1 MLGGTVFSRLKLLMQ
16 QQYVIV
22 QSFIV
27 ANKKYSK
34 KKEISHVLHTT
45 TASAFQGFLFY
56 FSNFCFVICFFLEKY
71 THILCA
77 FQEIKSN
84 TFFFLGIKTKFCFR
98 RKSIDFLRFSFNI
111 LVDVIR
117 NTDPS
122 AQGMFN
128 SGSGSESNPDQL
140 RNTQKNSANS
150 TMSTRSGQRS
160 TRAAASSPYPDA
172 YVKITEQPAPK
183 ALRFRYECEGRSAG
197 SIPGANST
205 SDNKT
210 YPSIQVVNYRG
221 RAVVVVSCVTKEQP
235 YR

>member
-1 MLGGTVFSRLKLLMQ
+1 MKFTALFSFERR
-16 QQYVIV
+16 
-22 QSFIV
+22 
-27 ANKKYSK
+27 
-34 KKEISHVLHTT
+34 
-45 TASAFQGFLFY
+45 FLFS
-56 FSNFCFVICFFLEKY
+56 FQLKFRFLFLKMKSDDFFRSFV
-71 THILCA
+71 
-77 FQEIKSN
+77 
-84 TFFFLGIKTKFCFR
+84 
-98 RKSIDFLRFSFNI
+98 

-140 RNTQKNSANS
+140 RNTQRASGANNS
-150 TMSTRSGQRS
+150 TMSTRSGSRS
-160 TRAAASSPYPDA
+160 TRAAASSPYPTA
-172 YVKITEQPAPK
+172 CVKITEQPAPK